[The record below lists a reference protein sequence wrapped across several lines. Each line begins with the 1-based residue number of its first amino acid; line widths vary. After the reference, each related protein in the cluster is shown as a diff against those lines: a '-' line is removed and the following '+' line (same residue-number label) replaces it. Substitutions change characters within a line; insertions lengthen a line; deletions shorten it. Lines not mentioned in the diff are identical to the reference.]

1 MAAAGHAPRA
11 EETAEHAS
19 EGANAQAGTGKPA
32 WRARARGSCASA
44 AARRATHL
52 LPHPR
57 AARAHPRLP
66 AREAT
71 AAACERPWQSPG
83 RGGEWAEQP
92 HLESA
97 AAPHGRTC
105 AQRCRLPPPA
115 AAHRPP
121 GGGWQRR
128 RGSRPRGRSPG
139 WPTWGRRSENAQRSR
154 GSAVNS
160 TTGEV
165 LCETRLAP
173 ALAARGGNGQPGSRL
188 GRWRLLVAAPA
199 LRQGPCE
206 GKLEASSHSGWR
218 GVTGGGGSGRTAGAG
233 FARLPRRT
241 RHPWAKCCG
250 A

>member
-11 EETAEHAS
+11 EETAERAS

-32 WRARARGSCASA
+32 WRARALGSCASA
-44 AARRATHL
+44 ASRRATHL

-139 WPTWGRRSENAQRSR
+139 WPTWGRRSENAQRSDSAGARLCRQFNDGR
-154 GSAVNS
+154 GAVRDAAC
-160 TTGEV
+160 TGACRPRGE
-165 LCETRLAP
+165 R
-173 ALAARGGNGQPGSRL
+173 AAGQPPRQVAVACCRPGAAPGALRGQTRGVFALRL
-188 GRWRLLVAAPA
+188 EGGHWRRRQRQNCWCRIRAAPA
-199 LRQGPCE
+199 
-206 GKLEASSHSGWR
+206 
-218 GVTGGGGSGRTAGAG
+218 TD
-233 FARLPRRT
+233 
-241 RHPWAKCCG
+241 
-250 A
+250 